1 MKQEIGLRGIY
12 RFLGR
17 LIARLL
23 NKFLKPFNPNIITVC
38 GFLIYVIAVAI
49 FTIYGEKAIYDVN
62 LFIFIIGT
70 QLALILD
77 FTDGSYARMIN
88 RTTHFGH
95 VLDSFLGTLR
105 FIILLGVA
113 YFIAKTP
120 AEKYIVVFLMLIYAL
135 NQKVKFVLSPQN
147 NSNLTSRGNDS
158 FTKLKRNISYLV
170 KIPFG
175 FGAAHFYLYVTLWFL
190 FDFVYFLFV
199 LYVVGLF
206 SIVTGTRLLSREY
219 SEKG

>member
-12 RFLGR
+12 RFLGK
-17 LIARLL
+17 LIAKLL
-23 NKFLKPFNPNIITVC
+23 NKYFGVFNPNIITIV
-38 GFLIYVIAVAI
+38 GFLIYIIGVGTFAV
-49 FTIYGEKAIYDVN
+49 YGKKITN
-62 LFIFIIGT
+62 GIILFVAGT
-70 QLALILD
+70 QLALIFD
-77 FTDGSYARMIN
+77 FADGSYARIIN
-88 RTTHFGH
+88 RTTYLGH
-95 VLDSFLGTLR
+95 VLDSLLGTLR

-113 YFIAKTP
+113 YFIAKTTS
-120 AEKYIVVFLMLIYAL
+120 EKYIVVFLLLIYAL

-147 NSNLTSRGNDS
+147 NSDLTSPGNDS
-158 FTKLKRNISYLV
+158 FAKSKRNISYLI

-190 FDFVYFLFV
+190 FDFVYFLFL

-206 SIVTGTRLLSREY
+206 SIVTRTRLLLREY

>member
-12 RFLGR
+12 RFLGK
-17 LIARLL
+17 LIARSLT
-23 NKFLKPFNPNIITVC
+23 KFLKPFNPNIITVC

-49 FTIYGEKAIYDVN
+49 FTFYGEKAIYDVN

-70 QLALILD
+70 QLALISD
-77 FTDGSYARMIN
+77 FADGSYARMIN

-95 VLDSFLGTLR
+95 ILDSFLGGLR
-105 FIILLGVA
+105 FMILLGVA

-120 AEKYIVVFLMLIYAL
+120 SEKYIVVFLMLVYAL
-135 NQKVKFVLSPQN
+135 NQKVKFASFPQDNSSLSI
-147 NSNLTSRGNDS
+147 RRNDS
-158 FTKLKRNISYLV
+158 FAKSKRNINFLV

-206 SIVTGTRLLSREY
+206 SIVTRTRLLLREY
-219 SEKG
+219 SDKG